1 MMELQKVILHQNK
14 TFSIKR
20 QHPWIFSGAILKKDH
35 KISDGDMV
43 DVFDEQGQFLGFGHF
58 HLGSIAVKM
67 LSFGSKHFTDKF
79 WKVRLLEAFQSR
91 QKLIS
96 AGLIPSNAYRLVHGE
111 SDGLPGLIIDVYK
124 DVAVIQ
130 CHTIGMHRHID
141 QIVEAI
147 KSVNQLV
154 INSVF
159 DKSCD
164 SLPTEYA
171 RLVGNKFILGNEGLP
186 QITENELLYEINIVQ
201 GQKTGFFLDQRDN
214 RLLVKVLS
222 QSRTVLNAFCYTG
235 GFSLSALRG
244 GATRVVSIDSSAKAM
259 ELLEH
264 NLQLN
269 NLQDGR
275 HQSQTEDVISY
286 FKQIKDHEFDLII
299 LDPPAFAKTLA
310 KRHTAIQAYKRL
322 NLGAILKIKCPG
334 YLFTF
339 SCSQV
344 VTEELFYSAVV
355 AAGIESG
362 KRIKI
367 IKRLSQAPDHP
378 VSLFHPEGSY
388 LKGLLLE
395 ITD

>member
-1 MMELQKVILHQNK
+1 MELPKVILHQNK

-43 DVFDEQGQFLGFGHF
+43 DVYDEQGQFLGFGHF
-58 HLGSIAVKM
+58 HLGSIAVKI
-67 LSFGSKHFTDKF
+67 LSFGTKHFTDKF
-79 WKVRLLEAFQSR
+79 WKTRLSEAFQSR
-91 QKLIS
+91 QKLLS
-96 AGLIPSNAYRLVHGE
+96 AGLVISNAYRLVHGE
-111 SDGLPGLIIDVYK
+111 SDGLPGLIVDIYG

-130 CHTIGMHRHID
+130 CHTIGMHRHIE
-141 QIVEAI
+141 QIVEALEAI
-147 KSVNQLV
+147 DQLKL
-154 INSVF
+154 NSIF

-171 RLVGNKFILGNEGLP
+171 RQVGNKFIKGNEGFP
-186 QITENELLYEINIVQ
+186 QITENELLYEINVVQ

-214 RLLVKVLS
+214 RLLVKELS
-222 QSRTVLNAFCYTG
+222 QSRSVLNAFCYTG
-235 GFSLSALRG
+235 GFSLSALKG
-244 GATRVVSIDSSAKAM
+244 NASKVVSIDSSAKAM
-259 ELLEH
+259 ELLER
-264 NLQLN
+264 NLHLN
-269 NLQDGR
+269 DLQGDR
-275 HQSQTEDVISY
+275 HQSHTEDVISY
-286 FKQIKDHEFDLII
+286 FKQIKDHDFDLII

-334 YLFTF
+334 FLFTF

-395 ITD
+395 INN

>member
-1 MMELQKVILHQNK
+1 MELPKVILHQNK

-20 QHPWIFSGAILKKDH
+20 QHPWIFSGAILKRDH

-43 DVFDEQGQFLGFGHF
+43 DVYDEQGQFLGFGHF
-58 HLGSIAVKM
+58 HLGSIAVKI
-67 LSFGSKHFTDKF
+67 LSFGTKHFSDKF
-79 WKVRLLEAFQSR
+79 WKTRLLEAFQSR
-91 QKLIS
+91 QKLLS
-96 AGLIPSNAYRLVHGE
+96 AGLVISNAYRLVHGE
-111 SDGLPGLIIDVYK
+111 SDGLPGLIIDIYK

-130 CHTIGMHRHID
+130 CHTIGMHRQIEQIIEALEAID
-141 QIVEAI
+141 QL
-147 KSVNQLV
+147 KL
-154 INSVF
+154 NSIF

-171 RLVGNKFILGNEGLP
+171 RQVGNKFIKGNEGFP
-186 QITENELLYEINIVQ
+186 QITENELLYEINVVQ

-214 RLLVKVLS
+214 RLLVKELS
-222 QSRTVLNAFCYTG
+222 QSRSVLNAFCYTG
-235 GFSLSALRG
+235 GFSLSALKG
-244 GATRVVSIDSSAKAM
+244 NASKVVSIDSSAKAM
-259 ELLEH
+259 ELLER
-264 NLQLN
+264 NLHLN
-269 NLQDGR
+269 DLQGDR
-275 HQSQTEDVISY
+275 HQSHTEDVISY
-286 FKQIKDHEFDLII
+286 FKQIKDHDFDLII

-322 NLGAILKIKCPG
+322 NLGAMLKIKCPG
-334 YLFTF
+334 FLFTF

-395 ITD
+395 INN

>member
-1 MMELQKVILHQNK
+1 MELPKVILHQNK

-43 DVFDEQGQFLGFGHF
+43 DVYDEQGQFLGFGHF
-58 HLGSIAVKM
+58 HLGSISVKI
-67 LSFGSKHFTDKF
+67 LSFGIKHFSDKF
-79 WKVRLLEAFQSR
+79 WKTRLSEAFQSR
-91 QKLIS
+91 QKLLS
-96 AGLIPSNAYRLVHGE
+96 AGLLISNAFRLAHGE
-111 SDGLPGLIIDVYK
+111 SDGLPGLIIDIYR

-130 CHTIGMHRHID
+130 CHTIGMHRHIE
-141 QIVEAI
+141 QIVEALEAI
-147 KSVNQLV
+147 DQLKL
-154 INSVF
+154 NSIF

-171 RLVGNKFILGNEGLP
+171 RQVGNKFIKGNEGFP
-186 QITENELLYEINIVQ
+186 QITENELLYEINVVQ

-214 RLLVKVLS
+214 RLLVKELS
-222 QSRTVLNAFCYTG
+222 QSRSVLNAFCYTG
-235 GFSLSALRG
+235 GFSLSALKG
-244 GATRVVSIDSSAKAM
+244 NASKVVSIDSSAKAM
-259 ELLEH
+259 ELLER
-264 NLQLN
+264 NLHLN
-269 NLQDGR
+269 DLQGDR
-275 HQSQTEDVISY
+275 HQSLTEDVISY
-286 FKQIKDHEFDLII
+286 FKQIKDHDFDLII

-322 NLGAILKIKCPG
+322 NLGAMLKIKCPG
-334 YLFTF
+334 FLFTF

-395 ITD
+395 INN

>member
-1 MMELQKVILHQNK
+1 MELPKVILHQIK

-20 QHPWIFSGAILKKDH
+20 QHPWIFSGAILKRDH

-43 DVFDEQGQFLGFGHF
+43 DVYDEQGQFLGFGHF
-58 HLGSIAVKM
+58 HLGSIAVKI
-67 LSFGSKHFTDKF
+67 LSFGTKHFSDKF
-79 WKVRLLEAFQSR
+79 WKTRLLEAFQSR
-91 QKLIS
+91 QKLLS
-96 AGLIPSNAYRLVHGE
+96 AGLVISNAYRLVHGE
-111 SDGLPGLIIDVYK
+111 SDGLPGLIIDIYK

-130 CHTIGMHRHID
+130 CHTIGMHRHIE
-141 QIVEAI
+141 QIVEALEAI
-147 KSVNQLV
+147 DQLKL
-154 INSVF
+154 NSIF

-171 RLVGNKFILGNEGLP
+171 RQVGNKFIKGNEGFP
-186 QITENELLYEINIVQ
+186 QITENELLYEINVVQ

-214 RLLVKVLS
+214 RLLVKELS
-222 QSRTVLNAFCYTG
+222 QSRSVLNAFCYTG
-235 GFSLSALRG
+235 GFSLSALKG
-244 GATRVVSIDSSAKAM
+244 NASKVVSIDSSAKAM
-259 ELLEH
+259 ELLER
-264 NLQLN
+264 NLHLN
-269 NLQDGR
+269 DLQGDR
-275 HQSQTEDVISY
+275 HQSHTEDVISY
-286 FKQIKDHEFDLII
+286 FKQIKDHDFDLII

-322 NLGAILKIKCPG
+322 NLGAMLKIKCPG
-334 YLFTF
+334 FLFTF

-395 ITD
+395 INN